1 MAMRCPPGLYP
12 TGSDTIERARKR
24 MAEEKRLAQAEA
36 NAKKERYNI
45 IKKDYQQNLQR
56 YQFVKQLSKNAPLI
70 QKYYASQKVS
80 IYRILKE
87 LEFDPQKIIDD
98 LSAWPQNIDI
108 HSSFASSEECYEYCM
123 NALQKIE
130 KDEEEYFDMTLN
142 GFDGFVRTASDAI
155 SERLE
160 IKTEVEQDGDFD
172 LGDLLS
178 ESITAIKKSVEILN
192 NDRKN
197 KAVSDA
203 GRQGEVSVEYAL
215 KWMQPQGY
223 RSVWRTSLTK
233 YGMPGIVLKN
243 RAFIDEQQELDH
255 IIVGTNGV
263 FLIETKNYSG
273 TLQIT
278 RNGDWIQEKNNIK
291 KGIKNP
297 VQQCNRHHA
306 VLQSILEKNVPIT
319 SIICIA
325 NEGVIVEGRQYCQIP
340 LVRVELLQDLIES
353 TPVSHKLSKDDINQ
367 TLKTIY
373 RYMVSEELLWD
384 RPPIP
389 EVSDIE

>member
-1 MAMRCPPGLYP
+1 MRCPPGVYP
-12 TGSDTIERARKR
+12 TGWDRLERARKEVE
-24 MAEEKRLAQAEA
+24 EEKRLAQAEA
-36 NAKKERYNI
+36 NAKKERYDI
-45 IKKDYQQNLQR
+45 IKKDYRENLQR
-56 YQFVKQLSKNAPLI
+56 YQLVEQLSKNAPLM
-70 QKYYASQKVS
+70 QKYYGSQKVS

-87 LEFDPQKIIDD
+87 LEFAPQKIMND
-98 LSAWPQNIDI
+98 LSAWPPNMDV
-108 HSSFASSEECYEYCM
+108 HSPFASSEECYEYCM

-130 KDEEEYFDMTLN
+130 KDEEKYFDMTLN
-142 GFDGFVRTASDAI
+142 GFDGFLSTASEAVL
-155 SERLE
+155 ERQE

-197 KAVSDA
+197 KAVLDA
-203 GRQGEVSVEYAL
+203 GKQGEASVEYAL
-215 KWMQPQGY
+215 KWMQPNGY

-233 YGMPGIVLKN
+233 YGTPGIVLKN
-243 RAFIDEQQELDH
+243 RAFIDEKQEFDH

-278 RNGDWIQEKNNIK
+278 SNGDWIQEKNNIK

-297 VQQCNRHHA
+297 VQQCNRHRA
-306 VLQSILEKNVPIT
+306 ILQSILGKNVPIT
-319 SIICIA
+319 SVICIA

-353 TPVSHKLSKDDINQ
+353 TSVSHELSNDNINQ

-373 RYMVSEELLWD
+373 KYMASEELLWD
-384 RPPIP
+384 MPPFP
-389 EVSDIE
+389 EVSDLDNI